1 MKLLSR
7 SEYFKTA
14 METGVGEKTMFI
26 EVKECPHHV
35 LDTRAAQ
42 LLPTHPRR
50 SEDQQKDVRL
60 SSCRAVLSRVETVPS
75 KVDVVLTGCEEEQ

>member
-42 LLPTHPRR
+42 LLPTH
-50 SEDQQKDVRL
+50 
-60 SSCRAVLSRVETVPS
+60 
-75 KVDVVLTGCEEEQ
+75 DVVRTNRKTLGCPQ